1 MDTSIESGKLK
12 EVLKEALTE
21 VIEEKKELF
30 YDLIAEVLEDIA
42 LVRAIRE
49 GEDSGTVD
57 REEIFDI
64 LEGRA

>member
-1 MDTSIESGKLK
+1 MSMLFIYGCKQ
-12 EVLKEALTE
+12 TE

-64 LEGRA
+64 LEGKA